1 MQNDAHMEGQFI
13 CTVTQYYGLAISRG
27 LGVILHG
34 SMKTQLS
41 GSQANEGR
49 KGNQGKEAKKINKML
64 LCYILNPWCIH
75 LLNGLLVF
83 Q

>member
-1 MQNDAHMEGQFI
+1 MQNDAHTEGQFI

-49 KGNQGKEAKKINKML
+49 KRKSRKGS
-64 LCYILNPWCIH
+64 
-75 LLNGLLVF
+75 
-83 Q
+83 